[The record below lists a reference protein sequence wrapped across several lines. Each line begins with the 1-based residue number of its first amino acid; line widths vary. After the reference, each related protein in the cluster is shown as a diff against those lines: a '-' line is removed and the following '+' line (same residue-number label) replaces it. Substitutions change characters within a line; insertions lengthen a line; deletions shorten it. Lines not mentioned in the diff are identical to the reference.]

1 MHITKKLRYERRNDW
16 VAFFSQENLEAV
28 GGRDK
33 IRLCPRCGLSLD
45 YIAGEGFCCPRGH
58 GCWWPAEEREP
69 PEDKKA
75 RCYHQGEV
83 KKTSSSKGR
92 KRKNRKEKWISD
104 YIET

>member
-1 MHITKKLRYERRNDW
+1 MA
-16 VAFFSQENLEAV
+16 VFSRANLEAV

-33 IRLCPRCGLSLD
+33 IRLCPRCGLSLE
-45 YIAGEGFCCPRGH
+45 YIAGQGYCCPRGH

-83 KKTSSSKGR
+83 KKPSSPSKGR
-92 KRKNRKEKWISD
+92 KRKKQTPKERWTSD
-104 YIET
+104 YVET

>member
-1 MHITKKLRYERRNDW
+1 MA
-16 VAFFSQENLEAV
+16 VFSRANLEVV

-33 IRLCPRCGLSLD
+33 IRLCPRCGLSLE
-45 YIAGEGFCCPRGH
+45 YIAERGYCCPKGH

-83 KKTSSSKGR
+83 KKPSSPSKGR
-92 KRKNRKEKWISD
+92 KRKKNRKEQWISD

>member
-1 MHITKKLRYERRNDW
+1 M
-16 VAFFSQENLEAV
+16 AFFSDANLEAV
-28 GGRDK
+28 GIK
-33 IRLCPRCGLSLD
+33 PKMRLCEKCGRSM
-45 YIAGEGFCCPRGH
+45 IFTPGEGFCCPGGH
-58 GCWWPAEEREP
+58 GCEWPKEEREP

-92 KRKNRKEKWISD
+92 KRKKNRKEQWISD

>member
-1 MHITKKLRYERRNDW
+1 MERRNDL

-33 IRLCPRCGLSLD
+33 IRLCPRCGLSLE
-45 YIAGEGFCCPRGH
+45 YIAERGYCCPRGH

-75 RCYHQGEV
+75 RCYHAGDLQLHKGGAKSG
-83 KKTSSSKGR
+83 KKRGKKKVPAKLTT
-92 KRKNRKEKWISD
+92 
-104 YIET
+104 ETYLLD